1 VAYMHNSNQII
12 IQKFVGSIITSLG
25 FVGFI
30 VFGQKFFQQEILIK
44 ECVIMFLIA
53 FAGYVYFRLSK
64 NKWIKILSIFLICWV
79 LYLLWRNRMF
89 SAERIIIIIFNVIIM
104 FLYHSHLRKMI
115 FVKPFIIG
123 LSWVSWLYF
132 FTLNFHFWF
141 YLQQFIF
148 ISLLTIPFDISTIDR
163 DKIITLPKKYG
174 KGRVVVWLRILSIM
188 FLLLSFEF
196 PLIFTL
202 NAFIIGVI
210 LNVFLHFNF
219 TFQWPYVYIFYDG
232 IIFLQMIVLWGL
244 EKVLGG

>member
-1 VAYMHNSNQII
+1 MHNNKKVI

-30 VFGQKFFQQEILIK
+30 VFGQKFFQQQILIK

-53 FAGYVYFRLSK
+53 FSGYVYFRLSK
-64 NKWIKILSIFLICWV
+64 NKWIKILSVFLMCV
-79 LYLLWRNRMF
+79 TMNLLWENRILNP
-89 SAERIIIIIFNVIIM
+89 ERIIIIIFNGTIM
-104 FLYHSHLRKMI
+104 FLYHSYFRKMI

-148 ISLLTIPFDISTIDR
+148 ISLLTIPFDISTIQR

-174 KGRVVVWLRILSIM
+174 KDKVVVLLRIMSVLYV
-188 FLLLSFEF
+188 LLSFEF
-196 PLIFTL
+196 PFHFIL
-202 NAFIIGVI
+202 NAFIITVI
-210 LNVFLHFNF
+210 LNVFLFFNF
-219 TFQWPYVYIFYDG
+219 TFQLPYVYIFYDG
-232 IIFLQMIVLWGL
+232 IIFLQMLVLWVA
-244 EKVLGG
+244 EKVWVW